1 MKYWQILTFALL
13 VANAT
18 QISSMSLDQKLDEST
33 KKSVKKAAAAA
44 LKVAVAA
51 KKAEAAE
58 SIKNDMKEVE
68 KAESREHSDAINE
81 SLDKVAAE
89 EEKKAVERAVAH
101 VEKIRSQKL
110 IVHQNALKEIES
122 IKQDAQK
129 KHDAINKET
138 KDAMDKAIA
147 KAQKGVQGLDAR
159 K

>member
-18 QISSMSLDQKLDEST
+18 QLESMSLDKKLDEST

-68 KAESREHSDAINE
+68 KAETREHSDTINE

-122 IKQDAQK
+122 IK
-129 KHDAINKET
+129 
-138 KDAMDKAIA
+138 KDA
-147 KAQKGVQGLDAR
+147 
-159 K
+159 

>member
-1 MKYWQILTFALL
+1 MKYWQILSLALL

-18 QISSMSLDQKLDEST
+18 QLNSMSLNDKLDETT

-58 SIKNDMKEVE
+58 SIKNDMKEVAKTE
-68 KAESREHSDAINE
+68 TKEHSDAINE

-101 VEKIRSQKL
+101 VEKIR
-110 IVHQNALKEIES
+110 
-122 IKQDAQK
+122 
-129 KHDAINKET
+129 
-138 KDAMDKAIA
+138 
-147 KAQKGVQGLDAR
+147 
-159 K
+159 

>member
-18 QISSMSLDQKLDEST
+18 QIDSMSLDKKLDEST

-68 KAESREHSDAINE
+68 KAELREHSDAINE

-89 EEKKAVERAVAH
+89 EERKAVERAVAH

-110 IVHQNALKEIES
+110 IVHQNALKEIEN
-122 IKQDAQK
+122 IK
-129 KHDAINKET
+129 
-138 KDAMDKAIA
+138 KDA
-147 KAQKGVQGLDAR
+147 
-159 K
+159 